1 MADDLKK
8 DRDNESEEFRR
19 YREQMHGVEYEDE
32 ERRRPNP
39 LRIAFGF
46 FMVIIYIGMGVL
58 CLINFFGAPATDG
71 WTIARYV
78 VGVMLIIYGFWR
90 GYRMYAGI
98 D

>member
-1 MADDLKK
+1 MPENKS
-8 DRDNESEEFRR
+8 DRNNDSEEFRK
-19 YREQMHGVEYEDE
+19 YREQMHPEEYEDTE
-32 ERRRPNP
+32 DPRPSP
-39 LRIAFGF
+39 VSLGF
-46 FMVIIYIGMGVL
+46 NIFMILIYIGMGVL

>member
-1 MADDLKK
+1 
-8 DRDNESEEFRR
+8 
-19 YREQMHGVEYEDE
+19 
-32 ERRRPNP
+32 
-39 LRIAFGF
+39 
-46 FMVIIYIGMGVL
+46 MVIIYIGMGVL